1 MRPSR
6 NDAPALDRLF
16 RHRPVAVLDE
26 LRQALGTD
34 SRTTVFRIL
43 SAAGYLTSFNHA
55 GRYYTLRR
63 IPDFDDHGL
72 WFWQDVGFSSRG
84 TLRDTVTWL
93 VQQAPGGLTHEELQ
107 SRLRLRV
114 HDTLRSLV
122 RARTIARAPT
132 GEVFLY
138 LSADHAMAA
147 VQQARRVSEPS
158 APRPMSLDPAHTI
171 EVLVAII
178 HSPQASA
185 TEMTRE
191 LRDRGLDVTEAQV
204 EEVFRR
210 YDLVKKTA
218 RSRSPRSRR

>member
-6 NDAPALDRLF
+6 DDAPALDRLF
-16 RHRPVAVLDE
+16 RRRPVAVLDE

-43 SAAGYLTSFNHA
+43 SAAGYLTSFNHG

-63 IPDFDDHGL
+63 IPQFDDHGL
-72 WFWQDVGFSSRG
+72 WFWQDVGFSSHG
-84 TLRDTVTWL
+84 TLRDTLTWL
-93 VQQAPGGLTHEELQ
+93 VQQAPGGHTHEELQ

-122 RARTIARAPT
+122 RARTIARAAA

-147 VQQARRVSEPS
+147 FQQTRRVAEPS
-158 APRPMSLDPAHTI
+158 APAPLSLDPAHTI

-178 HSPQASA
+178 HSPKAGA
-185 TEMTRE
+185 TEIARGI
-191 LRDRGLDVTEAQV
+191 RDHRFDVTDGQV